1 MVAAIFNTIGDIV
14 TAFLAVL
21 GDGISGVTSTIWDP
35 TLNTGAGGLTTF
47 GTFLLIGFGVG
58 LVYWAFRLVK
68 GLVRR

>member
-1 MVAAIFNTIGDIV
+1 MIAGIFDAIGDIV